1 MNNTRWPVV
10 AVHSDPALIVCATLR
25 LPLPQR
31 EGWGEGDHSHLD
43 PLILSFSLREKGLRN
58 MFRGSL
64 LAGLL
69 SNMSPHRIASW
80 ACLLALLMLLG
91 LSGCGGGSTTQN
103 PDTSGPKALDYTGPA
118 ASTADVQ
125 AFKLNVWD
133 NLRASNRCGA
143 CHGAGGQSPNFVR
156 QDDVNLAYA
165 EANTL
170 VNLTTPADSRM
181 VVKVSGGHNCWLQSS
196 SACGEVL
203 TAYITA
209 WAGGSVGGPAKQ
221 IQLVAPPL
229 KDAGASKS
237 FPADASLFAG
247 TVHPLLKAHC
257 AGCHTDTSATPQAP
271 FFAVSDA
278 ASAYAAVT
286 SSHKIDLDTPANSR
300 LVVRLRDEFHN
311 CWSDCQSNANEM
323 LAAITTFA
331 NGVPVTPVDP
341 KLVISKALTLT
352 DGIIASGGSRNVAN
366 VIALYE
372 FKTGT
377 GTTAYDTSG
386 VEPALNLTLSGDVG
400 WVSGWGIEIR
410 NGKAQ
415 GTTAASSKLSRLIK
429 STGEY
434 TIEAWLVPAN
444 VTQEGPARIISYS
457 GGTTARNFTLGQTL
471 YNYDFLQRSSNTDG
485 NGEPAL
491 STADAAERLQ
501 ATQQHVVVTYTPTQ
515 GRRIY
520 VNGVDTG
527 DQDPVAGGSLAD
539 WDDSFA
545 FVLGNEVSGDRL
557 WKGKL
562 RMVAIHNRALTTAQI
577 LQNYKAGVGEKYYLL
592 FDVSTLVS
600 KPQSYILFEVSQFD
614 NYSYLFL
621 KPTFI
626 SLDPTVTP
634 GNIPLR
640 GLHIG
645 INGKEAKVGQ
655 AYSTLDTAITDA
667 KYSSN
672 GGQVL
677 SDIGA
682 VIASEK
688 GATADEFFLD
698 FASLNGH
705 DNVVTEPVPLQ
716 PPPPADSAP
725 VADIGVR
732 TFDAINSTM
741 AALTGVSP
749 TNSNVKTTF
758 DTIKQQLPTV
768 ANIEGF
774 MSAHQ
779 VAVAQLAIEYCN
791 ALGDDTALRAAYF
804 PTLDF
809 SASASSAF
817 ADTTGRNRLIDPL
830 LTRMLGSNIA
840 TQPDST
846 AVRTELDSLIVKLA
860 PCSGSCGTRT
870 VTVTK
875 AACAATLGSAAML
888 VQ

>member
-1 MNNTRWPVV
+1 MNNTRWSVV
-10 AVHSDPALIVCATLR
+10 AVHS
-25 LPLPQR
+25 
-31 EGWGEGDHSHLD
+31 
-43 PLILSFSLREKGLRN
+43 
-58 MFRGSL
+58 
-64 LAGLL
+64 
-69 SNMSPHRIASW
+69 MSPLRRATRG
-80 ACLLALLMLLG
+80 CVLALLMLLG
-91 LSGCGGGSTTQN
+91 LSGCGGGGTTAN
-103 PDTSGPKALDYTGPA
+103 PDTSGPKAQDYTGPA

-125 AFKLNVWD
+125 AFKLNVWN

-143 CHGAGGQSPNFVR
+143 CHGTGGQSPNFVR

-165 EANTL
+165 EANKV
-170 VNLTTPADSRM
+170 VNLTSPADSRM
-181 VVKVSGGHNCWLQSS
+181 VVKVAGGHNCWQQS
-196 SACGEVL
+196 APDCGRVL

-237 FPADASLFAG
+237 FPTDASLFAS

-257 AGCHTDTSATPQAP
+257 AGCHTDTSTTPQAP
-271 FFAVSDA
+271 FFAVNDA

-300 LVVRLRDEFHN
+300 LHVRLRDEFHN
-311 CWSDCQSNANEM
+311 CWSDCQSNASEM
-323 LAAITTFA
+323 LAAITAFA
-331 NGVPVTPVDP
+331 NGVPITPVDP
-341 KLVISKALTLT
+341 KLVLSKALTLT
-352 DGIIASGGSRNVAN
+352 DGIIASGGSRNVSN

-372 FKTGT
+372 FKTGQ
-377 GTTAYDTSG
+377 GSIAYDTSG

-400 WVSGWGIEIR
+400 WVSGWGIEVR

-415 GTTAASSKLSRLIK
+415 GTTAASSKLSSQIK

-471 YNYDFLQRSSNTDG
+471 YNYNFLQRSSTTDG

-527 DQDPVAGGSLAD
+527 DVDPVAGGSLAD

-562 RMVAIHNRALTTAQI
+562 RLVAIHNRALTAEQI

-600 KPQSYILFEVSQFD
+600 KPQCYIMFEVSQFD

-645 INGKEAKVGQ
+645 INGKQAKVGQ
-655 AYSTLDTAITDA
+655 AFNTLDTAITDA

-672 GGQVL
+672 GGQLL
-677 SDIGA
+677 SDLGA

-688 GATADEFFLD
+688 GAGADEFFLD
-698 FASLNGH
+698 FESLNGH
-705 DNVVTEPVPLQ
+705 DNVVTEPAPLQ

-725 VADIGVR
+725 WADIGVR
-732 TFDAINSTM
+732 TFDEINATM
-741 AALTGVSP
+741 ATLTGIP
-749 TNSNVKTTF
+749 TTNSSVKTTF

-768 ANIEGF
+768 PNIEGF

-791 ALGDDTALRAAYF
+791 ALGDDPTLRTAYF

-817 ADTTGRNRLIDPL
+817 ADSTGRNLLIDPL

-840 TQPDST
+840 TQPDNT
-846 AVRTELDSLIVKLA
+846 AVRVELDSLIVKLT
-860 PCSGSCGTRT
+860 PCSGSCGSRT
-870 VTVTK
+870 VTITK